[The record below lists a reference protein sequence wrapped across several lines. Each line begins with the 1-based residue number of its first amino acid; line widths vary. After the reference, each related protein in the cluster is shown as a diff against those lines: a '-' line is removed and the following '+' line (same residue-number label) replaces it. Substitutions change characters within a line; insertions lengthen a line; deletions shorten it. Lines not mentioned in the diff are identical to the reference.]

1 MDTLSSNADLISRGS
16 KAANEYLAH
25 HGIKGMQW
33 GVRRTA
39 AQLGHAT
46 VKIGKATVKVA
57 KGTANSV
64 VKGRAKISSIRAKRA
79 ASKEVKKDTK
89 KEELTDERRKIAD
102 AYKIASNTRSA
113 RTLSKHMGV
122 LTDAELNKRIDRLK
136 KENEVREMAAKERER
151 GRSWISKSLENSA
164 KTSFS
169 NVTTY
174 GMTKLGKHMVDGL
187 LDSALSGSGGKDS
200 GGSGGKDSGGSGSKG
215 SKSSSSKGSSI
226 DVKYNNKSY
235 TRPSGKVKSNNRSYK
250 SYGVSAINQF
260 KNNKTYGSSQSVE
273 RKSFSF
279 GDVAYDDLFDVD

>member
-1 MDTLSSNADLISRGS
+1 MDTFSSNTYLISKGS
-16 KAANEYLAH
+16 KATDEFLAH
-25 HGIKGMQW
+25 HGVKGMKW

-57 KGTANSV
+57 KGTANTV
-64 VKGRAKISSIRAKRA
+64 VKGRAKINSIRTKRA
-79 ASKEVKKDTK
+79 AAKEVKKDTK

-200 GGSGGKDSGGSGSKG
+200 GGSGSKG